1 MTYSNFQINYS
12 HHKTPKWRKM
22 VDLLHAIVQT
32 RVTTIVLLSH
42 KLVANVLQHYE
53 LLCMLPPKRN
63 TFFFLPWQLYSQG
76 TEPEV
81 VLSLNFIAVPGHAL
95 IPKANLMFLH
105 LLIIEYMVVT
115 KGLGKRMKVW
125 LLVYYVWTVY

>member
-63 TFFFLPWQLYSQG
+63 TFFSYYDSY
-76 TEPEV
+76 
-81 VLSLNFIAVPGHAL
+81 IH
-95 IPKANLMFLH
+95 
-105 LLIIEYMVVT
+105 
-115 KGLGKRMKVW
+115 KGQNRKLFC
-125 LLVYYVWTVY
+125 L